1 MIILTRRAALGAALA
16 GTLAAPRIVAAQG
29 SPTELVVHYPMPA
42 FFKDVMEKI
51 AEEFAA
57 ANPGLTVRYTAP
69 SPSYEDAVQQVL
81 RQGVAGGLPDVSFQ
95 GLNRLRM
102 LVERRLPVDLR
113 PFLEREGD
121 VAAKGWTPNLLGLG
135 QVREVQA
142 GMGFASSNP
151 IVYYNA
157 NLVRRAGG
165 DPDNLPTDWN
175 SLIALAA
182 RVHALGDGN
191 SSMHFRWAGDDWMF
205 SALLYGHGGSML
217 TADERDV
224 AFNGAEGL
232 ASMRL
237 IDRMVKEG
245 RMPAFTVDAA
255 LQAFYAGKM
264 GIFSGTTAYI
274 GSMQRSIGR
283 DVDLRTTKMPIID
296 ADKGRLPT
304 GGNAAVI
311 LTRDASRHEAAWKFV
326 TFATGPR
333 GQELMTR
340 GTGYVPCNNIAAR
353 DDRFL
358 GTFYR
363 ENPLFRPAM
372 EQMPIAQAWYA
383 FPGTNG
389 VRITE
394 TIVNNIARVV
404 ESNATPEAALGD
416 MANGVRRLL
425 PR

>member
-1 MIILTRRAALGAALA
+1 MNLLSRRAALAAPLALA
-16 GTLAAPRIVAAQG
+16 MPAIARAQAAEV
-29 SPTELVVHYPMPA
+29 VVHYPMPA

-51 AEEFAA
+51 AEEFQA
-57 ANPGLTVRYTAP
+57 ANPGITVRHLAP

-102 LVERRLPVDLR
+102 LVERRLPVDLA
-113 PFLEREGD
+113 PFLAAEGD
-121 VAAKGWTPNLLGLG
+121 LAAKGWTPNLLGLG
-135 QVREVQA
+135 HAQGTQA
-142 GMGFASSNP
+142 GMAFASSNP
-151 IVYYNA
+151 VVYYNL

-165 DPDNLPTDWN
+165 DVENLPTDWN
-175 SLIALAA
+175 TLLGLAGRIA
-182 RVHALGDGN
+182 ALGDGN
-191 SSMHFRWAGDDWMF
+191 SSMHYRWAGDDWMF
-205 SALLYGHGGSML
+205 SALLYGHGGRML
-217 TADERDV
+217 TEDEREV
-224 AFNGAEGL
+224 AFNGAEGR
-232 ASMRL
+232 ASMVL

-274 GSMQRSIGR
+274 GSMLRSIGR
-283 DVDLRTTKMPIID
+283 DVELRTAKMPVID
-296 ADKGRLPT
+296 AEKGRLPT
-304 GGNAAVI
+304 GGNAGVI
-311 LTRDASRHEAAWKFV
+311 LTREAARHAAAWKYL

-333 GQELMTR
+333 GQEIMTR
-340 GTGYVPCNNIAAR
+340 GTGYVPCNTVAASDER
-353 DDRFL
+353 YL
-358 GTFYR
+358 GGFYR
-363 ENPLFRPAM
+363 ENPLYAPAM
-372 EQMPIAQAWYA
+372 QQMPIAQPWYA

-404 ESNATPEAALGD
+404 EGNATPDVALAE
-416 MANGVRRLL
+416 MATGVRRLL

>member
-1 MIILTRRAALGAALA
+1 MTILTRRAALGAALA
-16 GTLAAPRIVAAQG
+16 GTLAAPRIAAAQG
-29 SPTELVVHYPMPA
+29 ATELVVHYPMPA

-175 SLIALAA
+175 SLIALAG

-205 SALLYGHGGSML
+205 SALLYGHGGTML
-217 TADERDV
+217 TPDERDV

-283 DVDLRTTKMPIID
+283 DVDLRTTKMPVID
-296 ADKGRLPT
+296 AAKGRLPT

-358 GTFYR
+358 GGFYR

>member
-1 MIILTRRAALGAALA
+1 MINFTRRTALGAAFA
-16 GTLAAPRIVAAQG
+16 GALAAPRIVAAQ
-29 SPTELVVHYPMPA
+29 SAEVVVHYPMPA

-57 ANPGLTVRYTAP
+57 ANPGLTVRYLAP
-69 SPSYEDAVQQVL
+69 APNYEDAVQQIL

-102 LVERRLPVDLR
+102 LNERRLPVDLR
-113 PFLEREGD
+113 PFLMRDGD
-121 VAAKGWTPNLLGLG
+121 PAVRGWTPNLLGLG
-135 QVREVQA
+135 QVRDMQA

-165 DPDNLPTDWN
+165 DPDRLPTDWN
-175 SLIALAA
+175 ALIALAG
-182 RVHALGDGN
+182 RVHALGEGN
-191 SSMHFRWAGDDWMF
+191 SSMHFRWGGDDWMF
-205 SALLYGHGGSML
+205 SALLYGHGGRML
-217 TADERDV
+217 TPDERDV

-232 ASMRL
+232 ASLTL

-264 GIFSGTTAYI
+264 GIFTGTTAYI

-296 ADKGRLPT
+296 AQKGRLPT
-304 GGNAAVI
+304 GGNAAVM
-311 LTRDASRHEAAWKFV
+311 LTRDAARQEGAWKFIA
-326 TFATGPR
+326 FAAGPR

-340 GTGYVPCNNIAAR
+340 GTGYVPCNTIAAS
-353 DDRFL
+353 DDRYL
-358 GTFYR
+358 GGFYR

-394 TIVNNIARVV
+394 QFVNNIARIV
-404 ESNATPEAALGD
+404 EGNATPEVALGD
-416 MANGVRRLL
+416 IATGVRRLL

>member
-1 MIILTRRAALGAALA
+1 MTNLSRRATLGAAFATALV
-16 GTLAAPRIVAAQG
+16 APRLVAAQ
-29 SPTELVVHYPMPA
+29 SAEVIAHYPMPA

-57 ANPGLTVRYTAP
+57 ANPGLTVRYLAP
-69 SPSYEDAVQQVL
+69 APNYEDAVQQIL

-102 LVERRLPVDLR
+102 IQERRLPVDLR
-113 PFLEREGD
+113 PFLTRDGD
-121 VAAKGWTPNLLGLG
+121 AAARGWSANLLGLG
-135 QVREVQA
+135 QVRDVQA
-142 GMGFASSNP
+142 GMAFASSNP

-157 NLVRRAGG
+157 KLVRRAGG
-165 DPDNLPTDWN
+165 DPERLPTDWN
-175 SLIALAA
+175 ALIALAG
-182 RVHALGDGN
+182 RIHALGEGN
-191 SSMHFRWAGDDWMF
+191 SSMHFRWGGDDWMF
-205 SALLYGHGGSML
+205 SALLYGHGGRML
-217 TADERDV
+217 AEDERDV
-224 AFNGAEGL
+224 AFNGPEGL
-232 ASMRL
+232 ASMVL
-237 IDRMVKEG
+237 IERMVKEG

-264 GIFSGTTAYI
+264 GMFSGTTAYI

-283 DVDLRTTKMPIID
+283 DVELITTRMPVID
-296 ADKGRLPT
+296 AAKGRLPT
-304 GGNAAVI
+304 GGNAAVM
-311 LTRDASRHEAAWKFV
+311 LTRDPARQEAAWKFIA
-326 TFATGPR
+326 FATGPR

-340 GTGYVPCNNIAAR
+340 GTGYVPCNTIAASDER
-353 DDRFL
+353 HL
-358 GTFYR
+358 GGFYR

-394 TIVNNIARVV
+394 QFVNNIARIV
-404 ESNATPEAALGD
+404 EGQATPEVALSDTAA
-416 MANGVRRLL
+416 GVRRLL

>member
-1 MIILTRRAALGAALA
+1 MTKLSRRMAIGATLSASLA
-16 GTLAAPRIVAAQG
+16 TPRLLRAQ
-29 SPTELVVHYPMPA
+29 SAEVVVHYPMPA

-51 AEEFAA
+51 AEEFTRAH
-57 ANPGLTVRYTAP
+57 PGLTVRYLAP
-69 SPSYEDAVQQVL
+69 APSYEDAVQQVL

-102 LVERRLPVDLR
+102 LNERRLPVDLR
-113 PFLEREGD
+113 PFLTRDGD
-121 VAAKGWTPNLLGLG
+121 PAPRGWTPNLLGLG
-135 QVREVQA
+135 QVRDVQA
-142 GMGFASSNP
+142 GMAFASSNP

-165 DPDNLPTDWN
+165 DPDQLPTDWN
-175 SLIALAA
+175 ALIALAG

-191 SSMHFRWAGDDWMF
+191 SSMHFRWGGDDWMF
-205 SALLYGHGGSML
+205 SALLYGHGGRML
-217 TADERDV
+217 TEDERDV

-232 ASMRL
+232 ASVTL

-245 RMPAFTVDAA
+245 KMPAFTVDAA

-274 GSMQRSIGR
+274 GSMQRSIGQG
-283 DVDLRTTKMPIID
+283 VDLRTTRMPVIN
-296 ADKGRLPT
+296 AEKGRLPT
-304 GGNAAVI
+304 GGNAAVM
-311 LTRDASRHEAAWKFV
+311 LTRDAARQDAAWKFI

-340 GTGYVPCNNIAAR
+340 GTGYVPCNTIAAA
-353 DDRFL
+353 DDRYL
-358 GTFYR
+358 GGFYR

-372 EQMPIAQAWYA
+372 EQMPIAQAWFA

-394 TIVNNIARVV
+394 EFVNNIARIV
-404 ESNATPEAALGD
+404 EGNATPEVALAD
-416 MANGVRRLL
+416 MATGVRRLL